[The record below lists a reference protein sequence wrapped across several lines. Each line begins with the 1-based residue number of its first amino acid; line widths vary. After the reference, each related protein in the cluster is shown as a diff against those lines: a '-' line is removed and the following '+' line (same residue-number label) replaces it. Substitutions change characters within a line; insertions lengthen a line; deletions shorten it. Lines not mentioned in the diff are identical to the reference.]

1 MAIANEKVVAEIVD
15 WDVFRKFGR
24 ELRVS
29 TVPKTFINYREPF
42 AGVLPEL
49 SILERVLEGQ

>member
-1 MAIANEKVVAEIVD
+1 MAIASENVVAEIVD
-15 WDVFRKFGR
+15 WTEFKKFGR
-24 ELRVS
+24 EHRVS